1 MNTEAGTMAIDE
13 GPPTGAR
20 GLGSRF
26 LSSVQAFPDR
36 PALEVEGE
44 ILTYRSLYERAAGLA
59 AALEQATPDGGAPI
73 TAVFGYRAATAYA
86 GVLAALLRGHGY
98 VALNRKFPPER
109 TRTMLER
116 ADVRALVVD
125 RASAPQL
132 DEVLAGVDVP
142 LLIIL
147 ADQNDVSAEQARWPQ
162 HAVLGAADVQ
172 FDAAFAPSVP
182 DLDAIAYLIFT
193 SGSTGTPKAVMVS
206 HRNISRYVDLMVE
219 HWEITEHDRLS
230 QTFDMTF
237 DLSVSDMFLA
247 WERGACVCCLS
258 AVEVMKPRRF
268 INEKRLTIW
277 YCVPSVGMLMR
288 RLGMLRSDEYPG
300 LRLVL
305 FCGEA
310 LPAELA
316 TAFAAAAPNA
326 VVENVYGPTEV
337 TITCMSYR
345 WDVERSPLE
354 CEFGVVPIGRPYP
367 GMRVEVVD
375 ENMREVAP
383 GEDGELI
390 VSGPQVTAGYW
401 RDPEQTAAA
410 FFVPNGASGSHYRT
424 GDRVRRPIGD
434 APMTYLGRRDFQVK
448 ISGYRVELGEIEAV
462 LREETGLDQ
471 VVVIGSPKTET
482 GYAGVSAIVGD
493 SSLDVDSLRA
503 RLAKRLPPYM
513 VPREIRCLDRMPLNS
528 NGKTDRN
535 ALAAMLQEEA

>member
-13 GPPTGAR
+13 GPPTEAR

-86 GVLAALLRGHGY
+86 GVGSFAARSRLRR
-98 VALNRKFPPER
+98 VESQVPPER

-147 ADQNDVSAEQARWPQ
+147 ADQDDVSAEQARWPQ
-162 HAVLGAADVQ
+162 QTVLGAADVSSMR
-172 FDAAFAPSVP
+172 AFAPSGP

-247 WERGACVCCLS
+247 WDRGACVCGL
-258 AVEVMKPRRF
+258 PRS
-268 INEKRLTIW
+268 RL
-277 YCVPSVGMLMR
+277 
-288 RLGMLRSDEYPG
+288 
-300 LRLVL
+300 
-305 FCGEA
+305 
-310 LPAELA
+310 
-316 TAFAAAAPNA
+316 
-326 VVENVYGPTEV
+326 
-337 TITCMSYR
+337 
-345 WDVERSPLE
+345 
-354 CEFGVVPIGRPYP
+354 
-367 GMRVEVVD
+367 
-375 ENMREVAP
+375 
-383 GEDGELI
+383 
-390 VSGPQVTAGYW
+390 
-401 RDPEQTAAA
+401 
-410 FFVPNGASGSHYRT
+410 
-424 GDRVRRPIGD
+424 
-434 APMTYLGRRDFQVK
+434 
-448 ISGYRVELGEIEAV
+448 
-462 LREETGLDQ
+462 
-471 VVVIGSPKTET
+471 
-482 GYAGVSAIVGD
+482 
-493 SSLDVDSLRA
+493 
-503 RLAKRLPPYM
+503 
-513 VPREIRCLDRMPLNS
+513 
-528 NGKTDRN
+528 
-535 ALAAMLQEEA
+535 